1 MLVGYMRVSSTDDR
15 QSVSLQKDA
24 LVASGVDER
33 HLHQD
38 KASGA
43 RDDRPGLKGCLSDLR
58 PGDVLVV
65 WKLDR
70 LGRSLPNLLAII
82 ADFKERG
89 VAFRSL
95 TEQMDTTT
103 PHGELLFSIFGA
115 LAQYERAL
123 TRERVLAG
131 LAAAK
136 RRGRKGGRPQA
147 LGPEQIEQVVAA
159 LNGGASKASV
169 CRSFKVPR
177 STLLNTLTR
186 IGWTGLAASPLTAE
200 PDMARKRK
208 EPAAKAFA
216 AKPASSPTRL
226 PTSPGKEG

>member
-33 HLHQD
+33 HLYQD

-43 RDDRPGLKGCLSDLR
+43 RDDRPGLKGCLAELR

-82 ADFKERG
+82 ADLKERG

-95 TEQMDTTT
+95 IEQMDTTT

-123 TRERVLAG
+123 TRERIMAG

-136 RRGRKGGRPQA
+136 RRGRRGGRPPA
-147 LGPEQIEQVVAA
+147 LGHEQIEQVIAA

-169 CRSFKVPR
+169 CRSFKVAR
-177 STLLNTLTR
+177 STLLDTLAR
-186 IGWTGLAASPLTAE
+186 VGWSGPTPSMPAGSKVGSHE
-200 PDMARKRK
+200 PRRRAVRN
-208 EPAAKAFA
+208 A
-216 AKPASSPTRL
+216 T
-226 PTSPGKEG
+226 